1 MNGGDILFDVLGGV
15 SDRFLLEAEE
25 MLKLGEEKPRGR
37 GKTKLW
43 KTALLAAALALLLA
57 AAAYAAG
64 LLYWK
69 DQTYAIEGTNRV
81 IVVPNGLRGTKAYEG
96 AAAWW
101 TWVSTQRETWT
112 EPDWSF
118 TQGNDVLRKTCETYR
133 ATTPEA
139 AAKLREIAETYD
151 LELYSENF
159 TLTGRDELYELSGMQ
174 PYVKDGT
181 DELQSGYIF
190 PDGSFYAEGCLAFG
204 ETRLPVTLQRVSTG
218 ALYPFGF
225 PAPAAEYTER
235 EYRNALGQS
244 VNLVVWE
251 NGRLEIW
258 YLSEDGGTFAV
269 LRMYEFDRPT
279 ARKMRSLGAENMGEL
294 AEFLANH
301 IDFSAVCENNGAARS
316 LVEETRG
323 ASDDPDAAAR
333 LEAFYESNA
342 FRAARE
348 FQSFFTENF
357 YGACFTGV
365 YGQTGYED
373 ISAKF
378 SELAERYGLRY
389 ASAKTKEGNRVI
401 YDNGAFYEELPQPE
415 TTGGVCW
422 PIHYIPRDALYTR
435 MTHYTDFAE
444 YQRIWSYET
453 AAGQSVICA
462 TDGPEK
468 ISGSYLFYETDSAY
482 VLVNV
487 GVRDASLMEKAAET
501 IDWTVFDK
509 EGDGK

>member
-1 MNGGDILFDVLGGV
+1 MNGGDILFDALNGV
-15 SDRFLLEAEE
+15 SDCFVLEAGD
-25 MLKLGEEKPRGR
+25 LLRIGEEKPHGR
-37 GKTKLW
+37 GKAKLW

-64 LLYWK
+64 LLHWK
-69 DQTYAIEGTNRV
+69 DQTYSIEGTNRV
-81 IVVPNGLRGTKAYEG
+81 IVVPNGLRGTKTYEG
-96 AAAWW
+96 TAAWW
-101 TWVSTQRETWT
+101 TWAAAQRETWT
-112 EPDWSF
+112 ESDWSF
-118 TQGNDVLRKTCETYR
+118 TQGDDALRKTCETYR

-139 AAKLREIAETYD
+139 AAKLREIAETYG
-151 LELYSENF
+151 LELYSESF
-159 TLTGRDELYELSGMQ
+159 ALTGRDELYDRSGMQ

-235 EYRNALGQS
+235 EYRSALGQS
-244 VNLVVWE
+244 VNLVLWE

-258 YLSEDGGTFAV
+258 YLSEDGEMFAA

-279 ARKMRSLGAENMGEL
+279 ARKMRALGAENAGEL
-294 AEFLANH
+294 AEFLADH

-316 LVEETRG
+316 LVER
-323 ASDDPDAAAR
+323 ARVSYDPDAAAR
-333 LEAFYESNA
+333 LEAFYKSCA

-365 YGQTGYED
+365 YGQSGYED
-373 ISAKF
+373 ISAKL
-378 SELAERYGLRY
+378 SELAERYGRQY
-389 ASAKTKEGNRVI
+389 ASDKTKEENKVI
-401 YDNGAFYEELPQPE
+401 YDNGAFYEERPQPE
-415 TTGGVCW
+415 AVGSGKWLV
-422 PIHYIPRDALYTR
+422 HYIPKTALYTR

-444 YQRIWSYET
+444 YRRVWSCET
-453 AAGQSVICA
+453 ASGQSIVCA

-468 ISGSYLFYETDSAY
+468 VSGSYLFYETDSAY

-487 GVRDASLMEKAAET
+487 GVSDAPFMEKAAET
-501 IDWTVFDK
+501 IDWTAFDK

>member
-1 MNGGDILFDVLGGV
+1 MNSGDILFDTLGGV

-37 GKTKLW
+37 SKAKLW

-64 LLYWK
+64 LLHWK
-69 DQTYAIEGTNRV
+69 DQTYSIEGTNRV
-81 IVVPNGLRGTKAYEG
+81 IVVPNGLRGTKTYEG
-96 AAAWW
+96 TAAWW

-118 TQGNDVLRKTCETYR
+118 THGDDALRKTCETYR

-139 AAKLREIAETYD
+139 AEKLQEIARTYD
-151 LELYSENF
+151 LTLYFEKF
-159 TLTGRDELYELSGMQ
+159 LLTGRDELYELSGMQ
-174 PYVKDGT
+174 PFVKDGT
-181 DELQSGYIF
+181 DEMQSGYIF
-190 PDGSFYAEGCLAFG
+190 SDGSFYTEGHLVFG

-218 ALYPFGF
+218 ALYPFAF

-235 EYRNALGQS
+235 EYRSALGQS
-244 VNLVVWE
+244 VNLVLWE

-258 YLSEDGGTFAV
+258 YLSEDGEMFAA
-269 LRMYEFDRPT
+269 LRMYDFDRSS
-279 ARKMRSLGAENMGEL
+279 AREMRALGVEKAEKL
-294 AEFLANH
+294 AEFLADH
-301 IDFSAVCENNGAARS
+301 IDFSAVCANNGAARS
-316 LVEETRG
+316 LAEEARG
-323 ASDDPDAAAR
+323 ASDNPDAAAR

-342 FRAARE
+342 FCAARE
-348 FQSFFTENF
+348 FQNFFTEHF

-365 YGQTGYED
+365 YGQIGYED
-373 ISAKF
+373 ISAKL
-378 SELAERYGLRY
+378 SELAERYGLQY
-389 ASAKTKEGNRVI
+389 ASAKTKEENKVI
-401 YDNGAFYEELPQPE
+401 YDNGAFYEERPQPE
-415 TTGGVCW
+415 AVGSGKWLV
-422 PIHYIPRDALYTR
+422 HYIPKNALYTR

-444 YQRIWSYET
+444 YRRVWSCET
-453 AAGQSVICA
+453 ASGQSIVCA

-487 GVRDASLMEKAAET
+487 GVSDASLMEKAAET
-501 IDWTVFDK
+501 IDWTAFDK

>member
-1 MNGGDILFDVLGGV
+1 MNGGDILFDALGGV
-15 SDRFLLEAEE
+15 SDCFLLEAEE

-37 GKTKLW
+37 TKAKFW
-43 KTALLAAALALLLA
+43 KTALIAAALALLLA

-64 LLYWK
+64 LLHWK

-81 IVVPNGLRGTKAYEG
+81 IVVPNGLRGTKTYEG
-96 AAAWW
+96 TAAWW
-101 TWVSTQRETWT
+101 TWVSTQREIWT

-118 TQGNDVLRKTCETYR
+118 THGDDAFRKTCETYR

-139 AAKLREIAETYD
+139 AEKLREIAKTYD
-151 LELYSENF
+151 LTLYSENF
-159 TLTGRDELYELSGMQ
+159 LLTGRDELYELSGMQ
-174 PYVKDGT
+174 PFVKDGA
-181 DELQSGYIF
+181 DEVQGGYVF
-190 PDGSFYAEGCLAFG
+190 PDGSFYTEGYLVFG
-204 ETRLPVTLQRVSTG
+204 ETKLSATLQRVSTG

-235 EYRNALGQS
+235 EYRSALGQS
-244 VNLVVWE
+244 VNLVLWE

-258 YLSEDGGTFAV
+258 YLSEDGETFAA

-279 ARKMRSLGAENMGEL
+279 AGKMRALGVVNAEKL
-294 AEFLANH
+294 AKFLADH
-301 IDFSAVCENNGAARS
+301 IDFSAVCKNNGAAS
-316 LVEETRG
+316 ALMEETRV
-323 ASDDPDAAAR
+323 SYDPDAAAR
-333 LEAFYESNA
+333 LEEFYESNA

-365 YGQTGYED
+365 YGQSGYED
-373 ISAKF
+373 ISVKL

-389 ASAKTKEGNRVI
+389 ANAKTTEANRTS

-415 TTGGVCW
+415 AIGSGQWLV
-422 PIHYIPRDALYTR
+422 HYIPKDALYTR
-435 MTHYTDFAE
+435 MTHYTDFAG
-444 YQRIWSYET
+444 YLRVWSYET
-453 AAGQSVICA
+453 AAGESIVCA

-468 ISGSYLFYETDSAY
+468 VSGSYLFYETDDAH
-482 VLVNV
+482 VLVNA
-487 GVRDASLMEKAAET
+487 GVRDALLMEQAAET
-501 IDWTVFDK
+501 VDWTAFDR

>member
-15 SDRFLLEAEE
+15 SDRFLLEAED
-25 MLKLGEEKPRGR
+25 LLRLGEGKPRGR
-37 GKTKLW
+37 GKAKLW
-43 KTALLAAALALLLA
+43 KTALLAAVLALLLA

-64 LLYWK
+64 LLHWK

-118 TQGNDVLRKTCETYR
+118 TQGNDALRKTCETYR
-133 ATTPEA
+133 AATPEA
-139 AAKLREIAETYD
+139 AAKLREIAETYG
-151 LELYSENF
+151 LELYSESF
-159 TLTGRDELYELSGMQ
+159 TLTGREQLYEFSGMQ

-181 DELQSGYIF
+181 DEMQGGYIF
-190 PDGSFYAEGCLAFG
+190 PDGSFMAEGGLAFG
-204 ETRLPVTLQRVSTG
+204 ETRLSATLQRVSTG

-244 VNLVVWE
+244 VNMVLWE

-258 YLSEDGGTFAV
+258 YLSEDGGTFAA
-269 LRMYEFDRPT
+269 LRMYEFDRPSE
-279 ARKMRSLGAENMGEL
+279 RKMRSLGVENSGEL
-294 AEFLANH
+294 AEFLADH
-301 IDFSAVCENNGAARS
+301 IDFSAVCDNNGAALS
-316 LVEETRG
+316 LVEEARV
-323 ASDDPDAAAR
+323 SYDPDAAAR

-342 FRAARE
+342 FHAARE

-365 YGQTGYED
+365 YGQSGYED
-373 ISAKF
+373 ISAKL

-389 ASAKTKEGNRVI
+389 ASAKTKDRNSAF

-415 TTGGVCW
+415 AIGSACW
-422 PIHYIPRDALYTR
+422 PVHYIPKDALYTR

-444 YQRIWSYET
+444 YFRVWSYKT
-453 AAGQSVICA
+453 AAGQSIVCA

-468 ISGSYLFYETDSAY
+468 VSGSYLFYETDDAY

-487 GVRDASLMEKAAET
+487 GVRDATLMERAAEA
-501 IDWTVFDK
+501 IDWTMFDR

>member
-1 MNGGDILFDVLGGV
+1 MNGGDILFDALGGV

-37 GKTKLW
+37 ANAKLW
-43 KTALLAAALALLLA
+43 KTALIAAALALLLA

-64 LLYWK
+64 LLHWK
-69 DQTYAIEGTNRV
+69 DQTYSIEGTSRV
-81 IVVPNGLRGTKAYEG
+81 IVVPNGLRGTKTYEG
-96 AAAWW
+96 TAAWW
-101 TWVSTQRETWT
+101 TWAAQRETWT

-118 TQGNDVLRKTCETYR
+118 TRGDDTLRKTCETYR
-133 ATTPEA
+133 ATTQEA
-139 AAKLREIAETYD
+139 AAKLREIAENYG
-151 LELYSENF
+151 LELYSESF
-159 TLTGRDELYELSGMQ
+159 PLTGRDELYDRSGMQ

-235 EYRNALGQS
+235 EYRSALGQS
-244 VNLVVWE
+244 VNLVLWE

-258 YLSEDGGTFAV
+258 YLSEDGEMFAA
-269 LRMYEFDRPT
+269 LRMYDFDRPT
-279 ARKMRSLGAENMGEL
+279 PWKMRLLGAENAGEL
-294 AEFLANH
+294 AEFLADH

-316 LVEETRG
+316 LVER
-323 ASDDPDAAAR
+323 ARVSYDPDAAAR
-333 LEAFYESNA
+333 LEAFYKSCA

-348 FQSFFTENF
+348 FQSFYTENF

-365 YGQTGYED
+365 YGQSGYED
-373 ISAKF
+373 ISAKL
-378 SELAERYGLRY
+378 SELAERYGLQY
-389 ASAKTKEGNRVI
+389 ASAKTKEENKVI
-401 YDNGAFYEELPQPE
+401 YDNGAFYEERPQPE
-415 TTGGVCW
+415 AVGSGKWFV
-422 PIHYIPRDALYTR
+422 HYIPKNALYTR
-435 MTHYTDFAE
+435 MTHYSDFAE
-444 YQRIWSYET
+444 YRRVWSCET
-453 AAGQSVICA
+453 ASGQSIVCA

-468 ISGSYLFYETDSAY
+468 VSGSYLFYETDSAY

-487 GVRDASLMEKAAET
+487 GVSDASLMEKAAET
-501 IDWTVFDK
+501 IDWTAFDK
-509 EGDGK
+509 EGDGQ

>member
-1 MNGGDILFDVLGGV
+1 MNGGDILFDALSGV
-15 SDRFLLEAEE
+15 SDDFLLEAEE

-37 GKTKLW
+37 SKAKLW
-43 KTALLAAALALLLA
+43 KTALIAAALALLLA

-64 LLYWK
+64 LLHWK

-81 IVVPNGLRGTKAYEG
+81 IVVPNGLRGTKTYEG
-96 AAAWW
+96 TAAWW
-101 TWVSTQRETWT
+101 SWAAQRETWT

-118 TQGNDVLRKTCETYR
+118 TRGDDTLRKTCETYR
-133 ATTPEA
+133 ATTQEA

-151 LELYSENF
+151 LELYSESF
-159 TLTGRDELYELSGMQ
+159 TLTGRDELYDRSGMQ
-174 PYVKDGT
+174 PFVKDGT
-181 DELQSGYIF
+181 DEVQSGYIF
-190 PDGSFYAEGCLAFG
+190 PDGSFYTEGCLVFG
-204 ETRLPVTLQRVSTG
+204 ETRLPVTLYRVSTG
-218 ALYPFGF
+218 ALYPFAF

-244 VNLVVWE
+244 VNLVLWE

-258 YLSEDGGTFAV
+258 HLSEDGEMFAA
-269 LRMYEFDRPT
+269 LRMYDFDRPS
-279 ARKMRSLGAENMGEL
+279 ARKMRSLGVENAEEL
-294 AEFLANH
+294 AEFLADH
-301 IDFSAVCENNGAARS
+301 IDFSAVCENNGAAS
-316 LVEETRG
+316 ALVEEMRV
-323 ASDDPDAAAR
+323 SYDPDAAAR
-333 LEAFYESNA
+333 LEEFYESNA

-365 YGQTGYED
+365 YGQCGYED
-373 ISAKF
+373 ISAKL

-389 ASAKTKEGNRVI
+389 ANAKTTEANRTS
-401 YDNGAFYEELPQPE
+401 YDNGAFYEELPLPE
-415 TTGGVCW
+415 AMGSACW
-422 PIHYIPRDALYTR
+422 LVHYIPKDALYTR

-444 YQRIWSYET
+444 YRRVWNYKTVS
-453 AAGQSVICA
+453 GQSIICA

-468 ISGSYLFYETDSAY
+468 ISGSYLFYETDDAY

-487 GVRDASLMEKAAET
+487 GARDASLMERAAET
-501 IDWTVFDK
+501 IDWTAFDR

>member
-1 MNGGDILFDVLGGV
+1 MNGGDILFDALGGV

-37 GKTKLW
+37 ANAKLW
-43 KTALLAAALALLLA
+43 KTALIAAALALLLA

-64 LLYWK
+64 LLHWK
-69 DQTYAIEGTNRV
+69 DQTYAIEGTNCV
-81 IVVPNGLRGTKAYEG
+81 IVVPNGLRRTKTYEG
-96 AAAWW
+96 TAARWSWAA
-101 TWVSTQRETWT
+101 QQETWT

-118 TQGNDVLRKTCETYR
+118 TRGDDALRKTCETYR

-151 LELYSENF
+151 LALCSEYF

-174 PYVKDGT
+174 PYVKNGS
-181 DELQSGYIF
+181 DEVQGGYIF
-190 PDGSFYAEGCLAFG
+190 PDGSFYAEGCLVFG
-204 ETRLPVTLQRVSTG
+204 ETKLSATLQRVSTG
-218 ALYPFGF
+218 ALYPFAF

-244 VNLVVWE
+244 VNLVLWE

-258 YLSEDGGTFAV
+258 YLSEDGGTFAA

-279 ARKMRSLGAENMGEL
+279 ARKMRSLGVENAEEL
-294 AEFLANH
+294 AEFLADH
-301 IDFSAVCENNGAARS
+301 IDFSAVCENNGAAS
-316 LVEETRG
+316 ALVEEMRV
-323 ASDDPDAAAR
+323 SYDPDAAAR
-333 LEAFYESNA
+333 LEEFYESNA

-365 YGQTGYED
+365 YGQSGYED
-373 ISAKF
+373 ISAKL

-389 ASAKTKEGNRVI
+389 ANAKTTEANRTS

-415 TTGGVCW
+415 AVGSGQWLV
-422 PIHYIPRDALYTR
+422 HYIPKAALYTR

-444 YQRIWSYET
+444 YLRVWSYET
-453 AAGQSVICA
+453 AAGQSIVCA

-468 ISGSYLFYETDSAY
+468 ISGSYLFYETDVAY
-482 VLVNV
+482 VLVNA
-487 GVRDASLMEKAAET
+487 GVRDASLMERAAET
-501 IDWTVFDK
+501 IDWTAFDT
-509 EGDGK
+509 EGDEK